1 MSDVINNNDSE
12 SDRLIIV
19 LTHFGGIFFGF
30 LPSLLVYLVK
40 NEGWVKENA
49 RNALNWQL
57 TSLVYYAISWI
68 LMLVLI
74 GLFLH
79 WIVVLFNIIFCVMA
93 AVISSKGEYFKY
105 PLSIEFIKPSY

>member
-1 MSDVINNNDSE
+1 MNNSTSNRNSE

-57 TSLVYYAISWI
+57 TSIVYYVISWI

-74 GLFLH
+74 GLFLQ

-105 PLSIEFIKPSY
+105 PLTIEFIKP

>member
-1 MSDVINNNDSE
+1 MNNSTSNRNSE

-57 TSLVYYAISWI
+57 TSIVYYVISWI

-74 GLFLH
+74 GLFLQ

-105 PLSIEFIKPSY
+105 LLTIEFIKP

>member
-1 MSDVINNNDSE
+1 MNNSTSNRNSE

-57 TSLVYYAISWI
+57 TSIVYYVISWI

-74 GLFLH
+74 GLFLQ
-79 WIVVLFNIIFCVMA
+79 WSVVLFNIIFCVMA

-105 PLSIEFIKPSY
+105 PLTIEFIKP

>member
-1 MSDVINNNDSE
+1 MNNSTSNRNSE

-19 LTHFGGIFFGF
+19 LTHLGGIFFGF

-57 TSLVYYAISWI
+57 TSIVYYVISWI

-74 GLFLH
+74 GLFLQ

-105 PLSIEFIKPSY
+105 PLTIEFIKP